1 MHYAIALFP
10 GFEAL
15 DAFGPLEIL
24 NTLSKQTAIE
34 LSVLAA
40 TREPVSTRSPDPDA
54 AAKGSVCSQEIVPT
68 GTFEDFLASGAR
80 SSSGE
85 GERGGKSKREIDVL
99 IVPGGAG
106 TRFPEAIQP
115 VIDFV
120 RGVYPSLRYAVSVCT
135 GSGVFARAGI
145 LDGKRAT
152 TNKLRWEDII
162 ALRTEV
168 DWVRNARWVVDGDV
182 WTSSGV
188 SAGID
193 VTLALA
199 REVYGRD
206 VAVEVARVIE
216 YVWDGG
222 DDGTRDPF
230 A

>member
-40 TREPVSTRSPDPDA
+40 TREPVSTRSPDPAA

-68 GTFEDFLASGAR
+68 GTFDDFLPLAPGAR
-80 SSSGE
+80 SSSGD
-85 GERGGKSKREIDVL
+85 GKSKKEIDVL

-106 TRFPEAIQP
+106 TRFPEVIQP

-152 TNKLRWEDII
+152 TNKLRWGDII

-168 DWVRNARWVVDGDV
+168 DWVRNARWVADGNI

-193 VTLALA
+193 VTLALT
-199 REVYGRD
+199 REVYGGD

>member
-24 NTLSKQTAIE
+24 NTLAKKTQIE

-40 TREPVSTRSPDPDA
+40 TRGPVSTRAPDPDPA
-54 AAKGSVCSQEIVPT
+54 AVATGSICSQQIVPT
-68 GTFEDFLASGAR
+68 GTFADFLGNGC
-80 SSSGE
+80 GE
-85 GERGGKSKREIDVL
+85 GQIQRKIDVL

-106 TRFPEAIQP
+106 TRSPQVIQP

-120 RGVYPSLRYAVSVCT
+120 RAIYPSLRYAVSVCT
-135 GSGVFARAGI
+135 GAGVFARAGI

-152 TNKLRWEDII
+152 TNKLRFGATI

-168 DWVRNARWVVDGDV
+168 EWVRNARWVRDGNI

-193 VTLALA
+193 VMLAFT

-206 VAVEVARVIE
+206 VAVEVARIIE
-216 YVWDGG
+216 YVWEEGDGG
-222 DDGTRDPF
+222 TKDPF

>member
-40 TREPVSTRSPDPDA
+40 TREPVSTRSPDPA
-54 AAKGSVCSQEIVPT
+54 AAARGSVCSQEIVPT
-68 GTFEDFLASGAR
+68 GTFDDFLALAPDAR

-85 GERGGKSKREIDVL
+85 GKRKREIDVL

-106 TRFPEAIQP
+106 TRFPEIIQP

-135 GSGVFARAGI
+135 GSGVFARTGI

-152 TNKLRWEDII
+152 TNKLRWGDII

-168 DWVRNARWVVDGDV
+168 DWVRNARWVVDGNV

-193 VTLALA
+193 VTLALT
-199 REVYGRD
+199 REVYGSD

>member
-68 GTFEDFLASGAR
+68 GTFDDFLALSPDAR
-80 SSSGE
+80 SSRE
-85 GERGGKSKREIDVL
+85 GKRKREIDVL

-106 TRFPEAIQP
+106 TRFPEVIQP
-115 VIDFV
+115 VIEFV

-152 TNKLRWEDII
+152 TNKLRWGDII

-168 DWVRNARWVVDGDV
+168 DWVRNARWVVDGNV

-193 VTLALA
+193 VTLALT
-199 REVYGRD
+199 REVYGSE
-206 VAVEVARVIE
+206 VAVEVARFIE

>member
-24 NTLSKQTAIE
+24 NTLAKQTQIE

-40 TREPVSTRSPDPDA
+40 TRDPVSTRAPDPDPA
-54 AAKGSVCSQEIVPT
+54 AVATGSICSQQIVPT
-68 GTFEDFLASGAR
+68 GTFGDFLGNGG
-80 SSSGE
+80 GE
-85 GERGGKSKREIDVL
+85 GQIQRKIEKIDVL

-106 TRFPEAIQP
+106 TRSPQVIQP

-120 RGVYPSLRYAVSVCT
+120 RAVYPSLRYAMSVCT
-135 GSGVFARAGI
+135 GAGVFARAGI

-152 TNKLRWEDII
+152 TNKLRFGATI

-168 DWVRNARWVVDGDV
+168 EWVRNARWVRDGNI

-193 VTLALA
+193 VMLAFT

-206 VAVEVARVIE
+206 VAVEVARIIE
-216 YVWDGG
+216 YVWEEG
-222 DDGTRDPF
+222 DDGTKDPF

>member
-15 DAFGPLEIL
+15 DAFGPLQIL
-24 NTLSKQTAIE
+24 NTLSRQTPIK

-40 TREPVSTRSPDPDA
+40 TIEPVSTRSPDPSLLA
-54 AAKGSVCSQEIVPT
+54 TGSVCSQEIVPT
-68 GTFEDFLASGAR
+68 GTFNDFLAPAQ
-80 SSSGE
+80 E
-85 GERGGKSKREIDVL
+85 GKEGGKKKIDVL

-106 TRFPEAIQP
+106 TRFPEIIQP
-115 VIDFV
+115 VIEFV
-120 RGVYPSLRYAVSVCT
+120 AEIYPSLRYAVSVCT
-135 GSGVFARAGI
+135 GAGVLARAGI

-152 TNKLRWEDII
+152 TNKIRWEATI

-168 DWVRNARWVVDGDV
+168 EWVRSARWVVDGNI

-193 VTLALA
+193 VMLALA
-199 REVYGRD
+199 REVYGRS
-206 VAVEVARVIE
+206 VVGEVARIVE
-216 YVWDGG
+216 YVWDEN